1 MSSEMYGIWLTS
13 CFFLAFIIY
22 DADKKASLRI
32 YHIGGTNMEIKIPKE
47 IREYTEAV
55 FFGLS
60 IRQFVFSILAV
71 GIAVLLYFGL
81 QKYVGTETVSW
92 LCILGA
98 APFAAMGFI
107 RYHGMK
113 AEQFI
118 AAWVKSEFLMPKK
131 LVFKAE
137 NMYAITILKGEK

>member
-1 MSSEMYGIWLTS
+1 
-13 CFFLAFIIY
+13 
-22 DADKKASLRI
+22 
-32 YHIGGTNMEIKIPKE
+32 MEIKIPKE

-60 IRQFVFSILAV
+60 MRQFIFSILAV
-71 GIAVLLYFGL
+71 GVAVLLYFGL
-81 QKYVGTETVSW
+81 QKYLGTETVSW
-92 LCILGA
+92 VCILGA
-98 APFAAMGFI
+98 APFAALGFV

-118 AAWVKSEFLMPKK
+118 VAWIKSELLMSKK

-137 NMYAITILKGEK
+137 NLYAKTLMKGDR